1 MLLFPIKWIKKMEVI
16 LLERIER
23 LGQMGDVVIVK
34 DGFARNFLLPKN
46 KALRA
51 NKINLEYFEK
61 EKINLEAKNLKLKS
75 EAESVSEKITK
86 DNYIIIRQAS
96 DTGQLYGSVNSGD
109 IKIKLQEEGFSLE
122 KNQVVL
128 DKPIKEI
135 GHHEIRLKLHPEV
148 TSTIDIYISRS
159 IDEAEALISGK
170 NIKLEKKEEDEAI
183 DLEEIFEEGAL
194 PNDSI
199 SDEVGETEIEDSELN
214 ITNNSNE
221 KEVLKEE
228 VEQQESKETDS

>member
-1 MLLFPIKWIKKMEVI
+1 MEVI
-16 LLERIER
+16 LLERIDR

-75 EAESVSEKITK
+75 EAEAISDKITK
-86 DNYIIIRQAS
+86 DNYIVIRQAS

-109 IKIKLQEEGFSLE
+109 IKDKLEEEGFSLE
-122 KNQVVL
+122 KNQIVL

-135 GHHEIRLKLHPEV
+135 GYHEIRLKLHPEV
-148 TSTIDIYISRS
+148 TSSIDIYISRS
-159 IDEAEALISGK
+159 IEEAEALISGQ
-170 NIKLEKKEEDEAI
+170 NIEPEKSKEEESI

-199 SDEVGETEIEDSELN
+199 SDEVEAADNEDSKPN
-214 ITNNSNE
+214 DSNNHNE
-221 KEVLKEE
+221 EVVLEEE

>member
-1 MLLFPIKWIKKMEVI
+1 MEVI

-23 LGQMGDVVIVK
+23 LGQMGDVVVVK

-75 EAESVSEKITK
+75 EAEAISDKITK
-86 DNYIIIRQAS
+86 DNYIVIRQAS

-109 IKIKLQEEGFSLE
+109 IKDKLEEEGFSLE
-122 KNQVVL
+122 KNQIVL

-135 GHHEIRLKLHPEV
+135 GYHEIRLKLHPEV
-148 TSTIDIYISRS
+148 TSSIDIYISRS
-159 IDEAEALISGK
+159 IEEAEALISGQ
-170 NIKLEKKEEDEAI
+170 NIEPEKSKEEESI

-199 SDEVGETEIEDSELN
+199 SDEVEAADNEDSKPSD
-214 ITNNSNE
+214 SN
-221 KEVLKEE
+221 KHNEE
-228 VEQQESKETDS
+228 VVLEEEIEQQESKETDS

>member
-1 MLLFPIKWIKKMEVI
+1 MEVI

-23 LGQMGDVVIVK
+23 LGQMGDVVVVK

-75 EAESVSEKITK
+75 EAESISDKITK
-86 DNYIIIRQAS
+86 DNYIVIRQAS

-109 IKIKLQEEGFSLE
+109 IKDKLEEEGFSLE
-122 KNQVVL
+122 KNQIVL

-135 GHHEIRLKLHPEV
+135 GYHEIRLKLHPEV
-148 TSTIDIYISRS
+148 TSSIDIYISRS
-159 IDEAEALISGK
+159 IEEAEALISGQ
-170 NIKLEKKEEDEAI
+170 NIELEKSKEEESI

-199 SDEVGETEIEDSELN
+199 SDEVEAADNEDSKPN
-214 ITNNSNE
+214 DSNNHNE
-221 KEVLKEE
+221 EVVLEEE

>member
-1 MLLFPIKWIKKMEVI
+1 MEVI

-23 LGQMGDVVIVK
+23 LGQMGDVVVVK

-75 EAESVSEKITK
+75 EAEAISDKITK
-86 DNYIIIRQAS
+86 DNYIVIRQAS

-109 IKIKLQEEGFSLE
+109 IKDKLEEEGFSLE
-122 KNQVVL
+122 KNQIVL

-135 GHHEIRLKLHPEV
+135 GYHEIRLKLHPEV
-148 TSTIDIYISRS
+148 TSSIDIYISRS
-159 IDEAEALISGK
+159 IEEAEALISGQ
-170 NIKLEKKEEDEAI
+170 NIEPEKSKEEESI

-199 SDEVGETEIEDSELN
+199 SDEVEAADNEDSKP
-214 ITNNSNE
+214 NNSNKHNE
-221 KEVLKEE
+221 EVVLEEE

>member
-1 MLLFPIKWIKKMEVI
+1 MEVI

-23 LGQMGDVVIVK
+23 LGQMGDVVVVK

-75 EAESVSEKITK
+75 EAEAISDKITK
-86 DNYIIIRQAS
+86 DNYIVIRQAS

-109 IKIKLQEEGFSLE
+109 IKDKLEEEGFSLE
-122 KNQVVL
+122 KNQIVL

-135 GHHEIRLKLHPEV
+135 GYHEIRLKLHPEV
-148 TSTIDIYISRS
+148 TSSIDIYISRS
-159 IDEAEALISGK
+159 IEEAEALISGQ
-170 NIKLEKKEEDEAI
+170 NIEPEKSKEEQSI

-199 SDEVGETEIEDSELN
+199 SDEVEAADNEDSKPN
-214 ITNNSNE
+214 DSNNHN
-221 KEVLKEE
+221 EE
-228 VEQQESKETDS
+228 VVLEEEIEQQESKETDS

>member
-1 MLLFPIKWIKKMEVI
+1 MEVI

-75 EAESVSEKITK
+75 EAEAISDKITK
-86 DNYIIIRQAS
+86 DNYIVIRQAS

-109 IKIKLQEEGFSLE
+109 IKDKLEEEGFSLE
-122 KNQVVL
+122 KNQIVL

-135 GHHEIRLKLHPEV
+135 GYHEIRLKLHPEV
-148 TSTIDIYISRS
+148 TSSIDIYISRS
-159 IDEAEALISGK
+159 IEEAEALISGQ
-170 NIKLEKKEEDEAI
+170 NIEPEKSKEEESI

-199 SDEVGETEIEDSELN
+199 SDEVEAADNEDSKPN
-214 ITNNSNE
+214 DSNNHN
-221 KEVLKEE
+221 EE
-228 VEQQESKETDS
+228 VVLEEETEQQESKETDS

>member
-1 MLLFPIKWIKKMEVI
+1 MEVI

-23 LGQMGDVVIVK
+23 LGQMGDVVVVK

-75 EAESVSEKITK
+75 EAEAISDKITK
-86 DNYIIIRQAS
+86 DNYIVIRQAS

-109 IKIKLQEEGFSLE
+109 IKNKLEEEGFSLE
-122 KNQVVL
+122 KNQIVL

-135 GHHEIRLKLHPEV
+135 GYHEIRLKLHPEV
-148 TSTIDIYISRS
+148 TSSIDIYISRS
-159 IDEAEALISGK
+159 IEEAEALISGQ
-170 NIKLEKKEEDEAI
+170 NIEPEKSKEEESI

-199 SDEVGETEIEDSELN
+199 SDEVEAADNEDSKPN
-214 ITNNSNE
+214 DSNNHN
-221 KEVLKEE
+221 EE
-228 VEQQESKETDS
+228 VVLEEEIEQQESKETDS

>member
-1 MLLFPIKWIKKMEVI
+1 MEVI

-23 LGQMGDVVIVK
+23 LGQMGDVVVVK

-75 EAESVSEKITK
+75 EAEAISNKITK
-86 DNYIIIRQAS
+86 DNYIVIRQAS

-109 IKIKLQEEGFSLE
+109 IKDKLEEEGFSLE
-122 KNQVVL
+122 KNQIVL

-135 GHHEIRLKLHPEV
+135 GYHEIRLKLHPEV
-148 TSTIDIYISRS
+148 TSSIDIYISRS
-159 IDEAEALISGK
+159 IEEAEALISGQ
-170 NIKLEKKEEDEAI
+170 NIEPEKSKEEESI

-199 SDEVGETEIEDSELN
+199 SDEVEAADNEDSKPN
-214 ITNNSNE
+214 DSNNHN
-221 KEVLKEE
+221 EE
-228 VEQQESKETDS
+228 VILEEEIEQQESKETDS

>member
-1 MLLFPIKWIKKMEVI
+1 MEVI

-170 NIKLEKKEEDEAI
+170 NIKLAKKEEDEAI

-199 SDEVGETEIEDSELN
+199 SDEIEETEIEDSESN

>member
-1 MLLFPIKWIKKMEVI
+1 MEVI

-23 LGQMGDVVIVK
+23 LGQMGDVVVVK

-75 EAESVSEKITK
+75 EAEAISDKITK
-86 DNYIIIRQAS
+86 DNYIVIRQAS

-109 IKIKLQEEGFSLE
+109 IKDKLEEEGFSLE
-122 KNQVVL
+122 KNQIVL

-135 GHHEIRLKLHPEV
+135 GYHEIRLKLHPEV
-148 TSTIDIYISRS
+148 TSSIDIYISRS
-159 IDEAEALISGK
+159 IEEAEALISGQ
-170 NIKLEKKEEDEAI
+170 NIELEKSKEEESI

-199 SDEVGETEIEDSELN
+199 SDEVEAADNEDSKPN
-214 ITNNSNE
+214 DSNNHN
-221 KEVLKEE
+221 EE
-228 VEQQESKETDS
+228 VVLEEEIEQQESKETDS

>member
-1 MLLFPIKWIKKMEVI
+1 MEVI

-23 LGQMGDVVIVK
+23 LGQMGDVVVVK

-75 EAESVSEKITK
+75 EAEAISDKITK
-86 DNYIIIRQAS
+86 DNYIVIRQAS

-109 IKIKLQEEGFSLE
+109 IKDKLEEEGFSLE
-122 KNQVVL
+122 KNQIVL

-135 GHHEIRLKLHPEV
+135 GYNEIRLKLHPEV
-148 TSTIDIYISRS
+148 TSSIDIYISRS
-159 IDEAEALISGK
+159 IEEAEALIIGQ
-170 NIKLEKKEEDEAI
+170 NIEPEKSKEEESI
-183 DLEEIFEEGAL
+183 DLEEIFE
-194 PNDSI
+194 
-199 SDEVGETEIEDSELN
+199 
-214 ITNNSNE
+214 
-221 KEVLKEE
+221 
-228 VEQQESKETDS
+228 

>member
-1 MLLFPIKWIKKMEVI
+1 MEVI

-23 LGQMGDVVIVK
+23 LGQMGDVVVVK

-148 TSTIDIYISRS
+148 TSSIDIYISRS
-159 IDEAEALISGK
+159 TDEAEALISGK
-170 NIKLEKKEEDEAI
+170 NIKLTKIEEDEAI

-199 SDEVGETEIEDSELN
+199 SDEVEEIEIEDSQSNL
-214 ITNNSNE
+214 TNNPNE
-221 KEVLKEE
+221 KEVFEE
-228 VEQQESKETDS
+228 EAEQQESKETVS